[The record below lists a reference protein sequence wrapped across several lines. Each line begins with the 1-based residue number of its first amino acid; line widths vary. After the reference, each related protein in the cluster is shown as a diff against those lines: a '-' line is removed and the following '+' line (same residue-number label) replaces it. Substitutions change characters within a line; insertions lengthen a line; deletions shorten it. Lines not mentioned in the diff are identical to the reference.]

1 MIVISNVN
9 YADDQIC
16 APENKEI
23 KDIHTQEHEAKFQLK
38 IACMGSINTVINN
51 GVAWPRTYGAGVTIE
66 TGESLPS
73 DSLIDRFTY

>member
-51 GVAWPRTYGAGVTIE
+51 GVAWPRTYGSGVTIE